1 MSLLQTL
8 SQAQKQYGYKDA
20 AATFTDGV
28 LQSLTFVDAS
38 LASFLDALKVNKLD
52 GKTAVIL
59 TAKHGQVGLI
69 PRSNL

>member
-1 MSLLQTL
+1 MPVKEICALLQTL

-28 LQSLTFVDAS
+28 LQSLVFVDAS
-38 LASFLDALKVNKLD
+38 IANFLSELKQNKLD

-59 TAKHGQVGLI
+59 TAKHGQVS
-69 PRSNL
+69 R